1 MNIDKETLYCIFAG
15 YDKMYTEEME
25 ESEDTPIS
33 FEEFMFS
40 KGFTHFE
47 SDVCEFLKHEML
59 IDLHDNT
66 IDDFQDESLATFDGN
81 ILEVPIKAY
90 DQTITKKYES
100 WLTLFICEKF
110 FGLPITGVS
119 GHMIYVPE
127 IYYSDTDKESLFIA
141 KKLPKMTE
149 QSIKEALEN

>member
-15 YDKMYTEEME
+15 YDKMYTEEMK

-33 FEEFMFS
+33 FEEFMVK
-40 KGFTHFE
+40 KGYTHFE
-47 SDVCEFLKHEML
+47 SDVCEFLDHEIL
-59 IDLHDNT
+59 QDLH
-66 IDDFQDESLATFDGN
+66 ESFEFNEELHAVFDGN
-81 ILEVPIKAY
+81 ILEVPIEAY
-90 DQTITKKYES
+90 DQTISGKYES

-110 FGLPITGVS
+110 FGLPIIGVN

-149 QSIKEALEN
+149 QSIKEALEK